1 MAHRKMTNASKRRIL
16 VGLGE
21 VLWDVFPDGPR
32 FGGAPANFACSV
44 AELAG
49 ADNNV
54 FMVGAVGPDDL
65 GRRAIDSLREH
76 GVDTRHVATVDKP
89 TGQVLVKFD
98 AAGHPSYE
106 IGTDT
111 AWDNIPWSDDFGH
124 IAGRTDAVCFG
135 TLAQRSPRSRETI
148 QEFVRATR
156 PERLRVLDINLR
168 PPFWNEAV
176 VIESLKLANTLKLND
191 EELPA
196 IADALGWK
204 GTNESILQKLM
215 TTFSLDLVALTR
227 GAAGALLVSKSG
239 EQSDLPGQPTAV
251 ADTVGAGD
259 AYTAA
264 LVVGRLKN
272 LPLDAINAWATKVAS
287 FACSQPGGTPKFPPH
302 LRKQNNHRQFQTPSP
317 LRGGPGEGVKP

>member
-1 MAHRKMTNASKRRIL
+1 MLLSNSTERCI

-44 AELAG
+44 AELADG
-49 ADNNV
+49 NLDV
-54 FMVGAVGPDDL
+54 FMVGAVGPDEL
-65 GRRAIDSLREH
+65 GRRAVDSLREH
-76 GVDTRHVATVDKP
+76 GVDTRHVATVSEP

-106 IGTDT
+106 IATDT
-111 AWDNIPWSDDFGH
+111 AWDNIPWSDDLRQL
-124 IAGRTDAVCFG
+124 AGRTDAVCFG
-135 TLAQRSPRSRETI
+135 TLAQRSQRSRETI
-148 QEFVRATR
+148 QDFARATR
-156 PERLRVLDINLR
+156 PECLRVLDINLR
-168 PPFWNEAV
+168 PPFWNETV
-176 VIESLKLANTLKLND
+176 VIESLELANALKLND

-196 IADALGWK
+196 LADILGWK

-227 GAAGALLVSKSG
+227 GEAGAFLVTKSG
-239 EQSDLPGQPTAV
+239 ERSDLPGQPTAV

-264 LVVGRLKN
+264 LVVGRLNN
-272 LPLDAINAWATKVAS
+272 LPLNAINAWANKVAS
-287 FACSQPGGTPKFPPH
+287 FVCSQPGGTPQFPPH
-302 LRKQNNHRQFQTPSP
+302 LRK
-317 LRGGPGEGVKP
+317 